1 MDPSALSS
9 HFGVTVFTVK
19 DGPHPQARCFADAD
33 ESTEKAL
40 FIAYQPSE
48 KNRYYMWFPDYD
60 SFIVPYSKLMD
71 TAEAHFYEVIRNRSR
86 FFVDVDATSGDVDV
100 GILVRAITELRPKL
114 KNPIITTAHGP
125 GKWSYH
131 LVYKQVD
138 TMANHAAFMADPS
151 VQALSHY
158 AVDFKVY
165 TKNRNMRLLGS
176 TKYGQMRFLTAD
188 SELKRKKDGQL
199 TRHSINKMARGFVSV
214 LDHGGAQESP
224 SPQPSGLPE
233 KVRAL
238 SLFEDQ
244 PDSDCHS
251 YTSSEECEEGV
262 MHRFRRVAGSYCKLC
277 NRTHDNDNTCYL
289 FEVGGKVF
297 RKCFKGK
304 GAIFLGH
311 TDEEKED
318 GDAPRGHCLDKVGRL
333 IEYDTPYCSHN
344 AELLA
349 SSAGIIAQRARMGTG
364 KTNAAAQR
372 IRDRPDARALV
383 ISFRIS
389 LTAQYLKD
397 KFDGCG
403 MVGYLDVDK
412 LDDSVNRLVIQPE
425 SMHRL
430 RWSARGREF
439 LCDEVIIDECS
450 QVIRQLTSTTFTKQ
464 KHAVRSF
471 KVFKQVIKYA
481 KTVHLMDANLTH
493 HHVKFFQALRGNV
506 GKTEVYLNEH
516 NNFQGRMIHMSERPE
531 FMDRIY
537 RDVEEG
543 QQIYIATNGGE
554 NKIQALKQAICVK
567 LAGIHRQKAD
577 EFEDSILTIYQ
588 GTMSDPRVIE
598 ALQDPNGEWGK
609 YRVVI
614 ASPSVQSGVS
624 YDKPGVFSRVYGL
637 FSNFTNSST
646 DAAQMLCRVRH
657 PMNDAICCVEMRN
670 NNIGPLN
677 KADLIKSIQ
686 TNEEHLL
693 GGFTDYEIDCHG
705 VAQYNE
711 NEYFRL
717 WSNNEISRNYDLL
730 SFKKNFIRLQEEAGL
745 SVVEIDKMPTFEAEK
760 VDKITGAG
768 RGRAHRHAW
777 ELLRDAPDIDDGEAS
792 QIKDRL
798 NKSEPVGQEDMTRL
812 KRYNILCDYGLST
825 QDIADSPEW
834 FKTYSDTKKRRT
846 FKNSRLIAKGFNK
859 ALSHIKT
866 YEQRRREDQVRNVA
880 NPEREL
886 TREEADMQATCD
898 MINYKNRYKMWDLVI
913 GWVHTLGY
921 QQVGDEVPREDVKAR
936 SMAIRDEHCGDLET
950 LGHLLGKSPHRLG
963 GFAEG
968 AKFASVLKFINGS
981 FEQLGLSLK
990 AKRGKPYKLVYSMVE
1005 SEEVSVTREVQGKPY
1020 LLRDGDGA
1028 GDDEADSD
1036 TDDSDDEAENPF
1048 I

>member
-1 MDPSALSS
+1 MDPSALSF
-9 HFGVTVFTVK
+9 HFGVTVFTAA

-60 SFIVPYSKLMD
+60 SFIVPYSTLMN
-71 TAEAHFYEVIRNRSR
+71 TTHAHFYEVIRNRSR
-86 FFVDVDATSGDVDV
+86 FFVDVDATSGDVNV
-100 GILVRAITELRPKL
+100 KALVRAITEIRPKL
-114 KNPIITTAHGP
+114 KDPIITTAHGP

-131 LVYKQVD
+131 LVYKQID
-138 TMANHAAFMADPS
+138 TMANHAAFMADRAT
-151 VQALSHY
+151 VQALSHH

-165 TKNRNMRLLGS
+165 TKNRNLRLLGS
-176 TKYGQMRFLTAD
+176 TKYGQARFLTTD
-188 SELKRKKDGQL
+188 DELKRKKDGQL
-199 TRHSINKMARGFVSV
+199 TRHSINKMCRGFASV
-214 LDHGGAQESP
+214 LDHEGDQP
-224 SPQPSGLPE
+224 PQTQSRDLPDM
-233 KVRAL
+233 RAL

-262 MHRFRRVAGSYCKLC
+262 MHRFKRVAGSYCKLC
-277 NRTHDNDNTCYL
+277 SRTHDNDNTCYL
-289 FEVGGKVF
+289 YEVGGKVF

-318 GDAPRGHCLDKVGRL
+318 GDAPRGHRLDTVGRL
-333 IEYDTPYCSHN
+333 IEYDAPYCSHN

-430 RWSARGREF
+430 RWSARGRES

-516 NNFQGRMIHMSERPE
+516 NNFQGRMIHMAERPE

-543 QQIYIATNGGE
+543 RQIYIATNGGE

-588 GTMSDPRVIE
+588 GTMSDPRVIK

-637 FSNFTNSST
+637 FSNYTNSST

-686 TNEEHLL
+686 ANEQHLI

-717 WSNNEISRNYDLL
+717 WANNEISRNYDLL

-768 RGRAHRHAW
+768 RGRAHRQAW

-812 KRYNILCDYGLST
+812 KRYNIMCDYRVSA

-846 FKNSRLIAKGFNK
+846 FKNSRLIAKGFNE
-859 ALSHIKT
+859 ALSHIKK
-866 YEQRRREDQVRNVA
+866 YEQRRREDQVRSVA

-898 MINYKNRYKMWDLVI
+898 MINHKNRYKMWELVI
-913 GWVHTLGY
+913 GWVHALGY
-921 QQVGDEVPREDVKAR
+921 QQVGDEVPREDVKTR
-936 SMAIRDEHCGDLET
+936 SMEIRDGHCGDLET
-950 LGHLLGKSPHRLG
+950 LGHLLGKSPHRLK
-963 GFAEG
+963 GFAQD

-981 FEQLGLSLK
+981 LEQLGLSLK
-990 AKRGKPYKLVYSMVE
+990 AKRGKPYKLAYSMAE
-1005 SEEVSVTREVQGKPY
+1005 SEDVSVTREEPWKPY
-1020 LLRDGDGA
+1020 LIDGDGA
-1028 GDDEADSD
+1028 DDSD
-1036 TDDSDDEAENPF
+1036 ADDSDDSDSDAENPF